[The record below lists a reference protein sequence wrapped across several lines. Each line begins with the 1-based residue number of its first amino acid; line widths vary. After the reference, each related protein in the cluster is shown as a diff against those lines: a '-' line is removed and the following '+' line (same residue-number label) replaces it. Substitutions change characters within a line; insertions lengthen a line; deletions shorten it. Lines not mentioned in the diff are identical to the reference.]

1 MRNLSS
7 VEGKT
12 DEVYRKNHP
21 ELFICR
27 NGDGLCIDASL
38 CEGRTAHCET
48 FNNEPLCS
56 SPYFSISDLEMIAF
70 DFSSS

>member
-1 MRNLSS
+1 MNSFAAKRSRAHDIFH
-7 VEGKT
+7 V
-12 DEVYRKNHP
+12 
-21 ELFICR
+21 FFR

-56 SPYFSISDLEMIAF
+56 SPYFSISVLEMITF
-70 DFSSS
+70 DFSTS

>member
-1 MRNLSS
+1 MESIERIIQN
-7 VEGKT
+7 
-12 DEVYRKNHP
+12 
-21 ELFICR
+21 LFISS

-56 SPYFSISDLEMIAF
+56 SPYFTISDLEMIAF
-70 DFSSS
+70 DFS